1 MIVTYENTK
10 RTLAKKSYEKA
21 TLELKLFVV
30 DQIQNGQISNNYAS
44 KKYDI
49 PRTTIGYWIK
59 KYNTLVQQNTKMS
72 KLDEIK
78 KLKEHIEELEFVKD
92 FQQDIIADM
101 EIITGVDLL
110 KKSLPKIVAKEIAL
124 EKKNRLKENGS
135 ISFLGLVNKLSV
147 KDLKH
152 KKTNN

>member
-1 MIVTYENTK
+1 
-10 RTLAKKSYEKA
+10 
-21 TLELKLFVV
+21 
-30 DQIQNGQISNNYAS
+30 
-44 KKYDI
+44 
-49 PRTTIGYWIK
+49 
-59 KYNTLVQQNTKMS
+59 MS